1 MTGHDTDTLDPRLR
15 DALHGQTFHTGSLDP
30 EQILTAAKRRHR
42 RTKASGAAV
51 IGVTACAV
59 AGSFVATTAHAPR
72 QDLPAAGP
80 PAAVTTPAALP
91 VLAAGWAR
99 LSPRGV
105 VWTDRNGYFVNEAV
119 IPHPSQAV
127 YRIDSDDRASGATP
141 LITSSRGS
149 LMSSAMLLRDDGRR
163 VVFVLSG
170 SRGTFRHEA
179 RRYRLAAL
187 PGWVLAYSE
196 YTSPSSTTVP
206 GQAISFRLGIEV
218 YDARGARLTS
228 CEPEPS
234 DSEKAGMRSKGREWK
249 PAPGC

>member
-15 DALHGQTFHTGSLDP
+15 DALHGTFHTGSLDP
-30 EQILTAAKRRHR
+30 EQILTVAKRRHR
-42 RTKASGAAV
+42 RTKAAGAAA
-51 IGVTACAV
+51 IGVAVCAV

-80 PAAVTTPAALP
+80 PAAATTPAPLP
-91 VLAAGWAR
+91 VLGAGWAR

-105 VWTDRNGYFVNEAV
+105 VWTDRNGYFVNETV
-119 IPHPSQAV
+119 IPNPSRAV
-127 YRIDSDDRASGATP
+127 YRIDSDDRARGVTA
-141 LITSSRGS
+141 LATSSRGN

-170 SRGTFRHEA
+170 TRGTFRHEA
-179 RRYRLAAL
+179 RLYRLAAL
-187 PGWVLAYSE
+187 PGWVLAYRE
-196 YTSPSSTTVP
+196 YTAPSSTVA
-206 GQAISFRLGIEV
+206 GEAVSFRQGFEV
-218 YDARGARLTS
+218 YDAKGVRLTI

-234 DSEKAGMRSKGREWK
+234 ESEKAGMRSKGLEWR